1 MELYS
6 VIQNDGPGKVMI
18 WKCMKEDFNNHTQL
32 IVAESEEALFVKDGI
47 VVQTFGAGKYTLS
60 TQNYPFING
69 LRKAVTG
76 GKSPYTCKIYFVD
89 KSHKLELFWGTDA
102 PIQMRDPEFGF
113 MVSVMSHGSYS
124 VQVKDSKK
132 FLIKMVGNN
141 VEFFT
146 AQEINAF
153 FRTAFATK
161 VKTYLAQYM
170 KNYRQTVLDLQ
181 TELENISEQLTPALN
196 EILDEYGV
204 KLVNFYVSDIS
215 IPEDDPNYAKINDAY
230 ARKGRMGVYGADYGR
245 LTGEMLLENMSM
257 GASAGAAAG
266 AGMGMGMGM
275 MAGGM
280 MGGIASQV
288 FAPVGQAMQQG
299 TQQPVQPARS
309 GSRYAPRG
317 AQADAAGGAAAPA
330 PGAFCSACGTAN
342 QPGAKFC
349 CGCGNKLEAPSN
361 RCGQCG
367 SEMAPGARF
376 CSNCGWRKE

>member
-6 VIQNDGPGKVMI
+6 VIQNDGPGKVLI
-18 WKCMKEDFNNHTQL
+18 WKCMNEDFNNHTQL
-32 IVAESEEALFVKDGI
+32 IVAENEEALFVKDGI

-89 KSHKLELFWGTDA
+89 KSHKLELFWGTDS

-124 VQVKDSKK
+124 IQVKDSKK
-132 FLIKMVGNN
+132 FLVKLVGNN
-141 VEFFT
+141 VQFFT
-146 AQEINAF
+146 SQEIATY

-161 VKTYLAQYM
+161 IKTKLAQYM
-170 KNYRQTVLDLQ
+170 KNYHQTVLDLA
-181 TELENISEQLTPALN
+181 TELENLSEQFTPELN
-196 EILDEYGV
+196 EVLDEYGV
-204 KLVNFYVSDIS
+204 KLVNFYISDVS

-230 ARKGRMGVYGADYGR
+230 ARKGRMRLYGEDYGR
-245 LTGEMLLENMSM
+245 LTGEMLLENMSTSP
-257 GASAGAAAG
+257 SAGAAAG

-280 MGGIASQV
+280 MGGIAAQV
-288 FAPVGQAMQQG
+288 FAPINQSMQQG
-299 TQQPVQPARS
+299 TQQQPAPSRG

-317 AQADAAGGAAAPA
+317 NSGGATAPK
-330 PGAFCSACGTAN
+330 GTFCPSCGTEN

-349 CGCGNKLEAPSN
+349 CGCGEKLAADKCVCP
-361 RCGQCG
+361 QCG
-367 SEMAPGARF
+367 AEMTPTARF
-376 CSNCGWRKE
+376 CSECGFKKG

>member
-6 VIQNDGPGKVMI
+6 VIQNDGPGKVLI
-18 WKCMKEDFNNHTQL
+18 WKCLNEDFNNHTQL
-32 IVAESEEALFVKDGI
+32 IVAENEEALFVKDGI

-89 KSHKLELFWGTDA
+89 KSHELELFWGTDS

-124 VQVKDSKK
+124 IQVKDSKK
-132 FLIKMVGNN
+132 FLIKLVGNN
-141 VEFFT
+141 VQFFT
-146 AQEINAF
+146 SQEIATY

-161 VKTYLAQYM
+161 IKTKLAQYM
-170 KNYRQTVLDLQ
+170 KNYHQTVLDLA
-181 TELENISEQLTPALN
+181 TELENLSEQFTPELN
-196 EILDEYGV
+196 ETLDEYGV
-204 KLVNFYVSDIS
+204 KLVNFYISDVS

-230 ARKGRMGVYGADYGR
+230 ARKGRMRLYGEDYGR
-245 LTGEMLLENMSM
+245 LTGEMLLENMSTSP
-257 GASAGAAAG
+257 SAGSAAG

-288 FAPVGQAMQQG
+288 FAPINQSMQQG
-299 TQQPVQPARS
+299 TQQPTPSRG
-309 GSRYAPRG
+309 GSRYAPRSNNDNIATQKG
-317 AQADAAGGAAAPA
+317 V
-330 PGAFCSACGTAN
+330 FCPSCGTEN
-342 QPGAKFC
+342 QSGAKFC
-349 CGCGNKLEAPSN
+349 CGCGEKLAIDKCVCP
-361 RCGQCG
+361 QCG
-367 SEMAPGARF
+367 AEMAPNARF
-376 CSNCGWRKE
+376 CSECGFKKG

>member
-6 VIQNDGPGKVMI
+6 VIQNDGPGKVLI
-18 WKCMKEDFNNHTQL
+18 WKCMNEDFNNYTQL
-32 IVAESEEALFVKDGI
+32 IVAENEEALFVKDGI

-76 GKSPYTCKIYFVD
+76 GKNPYTCKIYFVD
-89 KSHKLELFWGTDA
+89 KSHKLELFWGTDS

-124 VQVKDSKK
+124 IQVKDSKK
-132 FLIKMVGNN
+132 FLVKLVGNN
-141 VEFFT
+141 VQFFT
-146 AQEINAF
+146 SQEIATY

-161 VKTYLAQYM
+161 IKTKLAQYM
-170 KNYRQTVLDLQ
+170 KNYHQTVLDIA
-181 TELENISEQLTPALN
+181 TELENLSEQFIPELN
-196 EILDEYGV
+196 EVLDEYGV
-204 KLVNFYVSDIS
+204 KLVNFYISDVS

-230 ARKGRMGVYGADYGR
+230 ARKGRMRLYGEDYGR
-245 LTGEMLLENMSM
+245 LTGEMLLENMSTSP
-257 GASAGAAAG
+257 SAGTAAG

-280 MGGIASQV
+280 MGGIAAQV
-288 FAPVGQAMQQG
+288 FAPINQSMQQG
-299 TQQPVQPARS
+299 TQQQPAPSRG

-317 AQADAAGGAAAPA
+317 NSGGATATK
-330 PGAFCSACGTAN
+330 GVFCPSCGTEN

-349 CGCGNKLEAPSN
+349 CGCGEKLAANKCVCP
-361 RCGQCG
+361 QCG
-367 SEMAPGARF
+367 AEMTPTARF
-376 CSNCGWRKE
+376 CSECGFKKG

>member
-6 VIQNDGPGKVMI
+6 VIQNDGPGKVLI
-18 WKCMKEDFNNHTQL
+18 WKCMNEDFNNHTQL
-32 IVAESEEALFVKDGI
+32 IVAENEEALFVKDGI
-47 VVQTFGAGKYTLS
+47 VVQTFCTGKYTLS

-89 KSHKLELFWGTDA
+89 KVHKLELFWGTDA

-124 VQVKDSKK
+124 VQVKDAKK
-132 FLIKMVGNN
+132 FLVKMVGNN
-141 VEFFT
+141 VQFFT
-146 AQEINAF
+146 VEEIHVF
-153 FRTAFATK
+153 FRTAFVTK
-161 VKTYLAQYM
+161 IKTRLAQYM
-170 KNYRQTVLDLQ
+170 KSYRQTVLDLQ
-181 TELENISEQLTPALN
+181 TELESLSEALTPELN

-204 KLVNFYVSDIS
+204 KLISFYVSDIS

-230 ARKGRMGVYGADYGR
+230 ARKGRMRLYGEDYGR
-245 LTGEMLLENMSM
+245 LTGEMLLENMSTSP
-257 GASAGAAAG
+257 SAGSTAG

-288 FAPVGQAMQQG
+288 FAPINQSMQQG
-299 TQQPVQPARS
+299 TQQQPAPSRG

-317 AQADAAGGAAAPA
+317 NGGCVVPQK
-330 PGAFCSACGTAN
+330 GTFCTSCGTEN

-349 CGCGNKLEAPSN
+349 CGCGEKLAADKCVCP
-361 RCGQCG
+361 QCG
-367 SEMAPGARF
+367 AEMTPTARF
-376 CSNCGWRKE
+376 CSVCGLKKW

>member
-6 VIQNDGPGKVMI
+6 VIQNDGPGNVLI
-18 WKCMKEDFNNHTQL
+18 WKCMNEDFNNHTQL
-32 IVAESEEALFVKDGI
+32 IVAENEEALFVKDGI

-89 KSHKLELFWGTDA
+89 KAHKLELFWGTDA
-102 PIQMRDPEFGF
+102 PIQMRDPEFDF

-132 FLIKMVGNN
+132 FLVKMVGNN
-141 VEFFT
+141 VQFFT
-146 AQEINAF
+146 AAEIQTF
-153 FRTAFATK
+153 FRTAFVTK
-161 VKTYLAQYM
+161 IKTRLAQYM

-181 TELENISEQLTPALN
+181 TELESLSETLTPELN

-204 KLVNFYVSDIS
+204 KLINFYVSDIS

-230 ARKGRMGVYGADYGR
+230 ARKGRMHLYGEDYGR
-245 LTGEMLLENMSM
+245 LTGEMLLENMSTSP
-257 GASAGAAAG
+257 SAGAAAG

-280 MGGIASQV
+280 MGGIAAQV
-288 FAPVGQAMQQG
+288 FAPINQSMQQG
-299 TQQPVQPARS
+299 TQQQPAPSRG

-317 AQADAAGGAAAPA
+317 NNSGAAAPK
-330 PGAFCSACGTAN
+330 GAFCPSCGTEN

-349 CGCGNKLEAPSN
+349 CGCGEKLAADKCICP
-361 RCGQCG
+361 QCG
-367 SEMAPGARF
+367 AEMTPTARF
-376 CSNCGWRKE
+376 CSECGFKKG

>member
-6 VIQNDGPGKVMI
+6 VIQNDGPGKVLI

-32 IVAESEEALFVKDGI
+32 IVAENEEALFVQDGI

-76 GKSPYTCKIYFVD
+76 GKSPFTCKIYFVD
-89 KSHKLELFWGTDA
+89 KSHKLELFWGTDS

-141 VEFFT
+141 VQFFT
-146 AQEINAF
+146 AQEINTF
-153 FRTAFATK
+153 FRTAFVTK
-161 VKTYLAQYM
+161 VKTRLAQYM
-170 KNYRQTVLDLQ
+170 KNYQQTVLDLQ
-181 TELENISEQLTPALN
+181 TELETLSESLTPELN

-204 KLVNFYVSDIS
+204 KLINFYVSDIS

-230 ARKGRMGVYGADYGR
+230 ARKGRMRLYGEDYGR
-245 LTGEMLLENMSM
+245 LTGEMLLENMSTSP
-257 GASAGAAAG
+257 SAGAAAG

-288 FAPVGQAMQQG
+288 FAPINQSMQQG
-299 TQQPVQPARS
+299 TQQQPAPSRG

-317 AQADAAGGAAAPA
+317 DNNTENVQKGSFCPSCGAE
-330 PGAFCSACGTAN
+330 N
-342 QPGAKFC
+342 KPGAKFC
-349 CGCGNKLEAPSN
+349 CECGEKLAADKCVCP
-361 RCGQCG
+361 QCG
-367 SEMAPGARF
+367 AEMTPTARF
-376 CSNCGWRKE
+376 CSECGFKKG

>member
-6 VIQNDGPGKVMI
+6 IIQNDGPGKVLI
-18 WKCMKEDFNNHTQL
+18 WKCMNEDFNNHTQL
-32 IVAESEEALFVKDGI
+32 IVAENEEALFVKDGI

-60 TQNYPFING
+60 TQNYPFINA

-89 KSHKLELFWGTDA
+89 KAHKLELFWGTDS

-124 VQVKDSKK
+124 IQVKDSKK
-132 FLIKMVGNN
+132 FLVKLVGNN
-141 VEFFT
+141 VQFFT
-146 AQEINAF
+146 ATEIQTF
-153 FRTAFATK
+153 FRTAFVTK
-161 VKTYLAQYM
+161 IKTRLAQYM
-170 KNYRQTVLDLQ
+170 KTYRQTVLDLQ
-181 TELENISEQLTPALN
+181 TELESLSETLTPELN

-204 KLVNFYVSDIS
+204 KLINFYVSDVS
-215 IPEDDPNYAKINDAY
+215 IPENDPNYAKINDAY
-230 ARKGRMGVYGADYGR
+230 ARKGRMRLYGDDYGR
-245 LTGEMLLENMSM
+245 LTGEMLLENMSTSP
-257 GASAGAAAG
+257 SAGAAAG

-288 FAPVGQAMQQG
+288 FAPINQSMQQG
-299 TQQPVQPARS
+299 TQQQPAPSRG

-317 AQADAAGGAAAPA
+317 NSGGAAAPK
-330 PGAFCSACGTAN
+330 GAFCPSCGTEN

-349 CGCGNKLEAPSN
+349 CGCGEKLAADKCVCP
-361 RCGQCG
+361 QCG
-367 SEMAPGARF
+367 AEMTPTARF
-376 CSNCGWRKE
+376 CSECGFKKG